1 MQQIVRTLMMPVSSV
16 YANLVAYGVKRRRL
30 PDAHQIQNARTNSP
44 GSFQPSSV
52 LTEWFAQC
60 P

>member
-30 PDAHQIQNARTNSP
+30 PDAHQDPKCAYEFTRLVSA
-44 GSFQPSSV
+44 V
-52 LTEWFAQC
+52 
-60 P
+60 